1 MTQASIMK
9 GEGVRDVHLID
20 LWLRAMTLKT
30 LKEKGWKP

>member
-1 MTQASIMK
+1 MTTDKVMQ